1 MKNGNS
7 NERKGN
13 LNLKMV
19 QEVAMI
25 FLVRQELNLVWGGD
39 FWLAGEIFG
48 TPEMISRFYETDNI
62 LSQQAGA
69 GV

>member
-7 NERKGN
+7 DERKGS

-19 QEVAMI
+19 EEVAMI

-48 TPEMISRFYETDNI
+48 TPKMISRYNM
-62 LSQQAGA
+62 
-69 GV
+69 